1 MSDRKAPTS
10 ARTANPTNYAPDRDG
25 GHRGLFSRVLWQT
38 SRPWRRPLARRL
50 AIGRNKGT
58 AARWQGT
65 IADGVAGR
73 VVRLSLQ
80 LGKPEP
86 PNPKKVYQAPY
97 PFTPWDSLIPCASRS
112 CSPIP
117 EYRPPQNM
125 RGDFQLPIF
134 GRRAK
139 V

>member
-1 MSDRKAPTS
+1 MSRRKAPTS

-25 GHRGLFSRVLWQT
+25 GRRGLFSCVLWQT
-38 SRPWRRPLARRL
+38 SRLWRRPSARRL

-58 AARWQGT
+58 AARRQGT
-65 IADGVAGR
+65 IADSEAGR
-73 VVRLSLQ
+73 VVRLSRQ

-86 PNPKKVYQAPY
+86 PNPKNCCRAPH
-97 PFTPWDSLIPCASRS
+97 PFTAWDSLIPCASRS
-112 CSPIP
+112 RSRIP
-117 EYRPPQNM
+117 EYRPSQNM